1 VQKIEFEDKNQKKT
15 KKRGKTFHFHR
26 KNQILQPFLTRDSN
40 TLSAKHARYPL
51 NGQKRAFFG
60 SFFYISPEIV
70 P

>member
-1 VQKIEFEDKNQKKT
+1 VQKIEFEDKSPKKT

-26 KNQILQPFLTRDSN
+26 KNQILQPFLARNNDS
-40 TLSAKHARYPL
+40 LSAKHARYPL

-60 SFFYISPEIV
+60 SFFYISPKIV